1 MLYSVVKL
9 KHPQRLTKSLRWWQC
24 MEITQKLFPVAFEKM
39 ALEKFSTERRKK
51 PMIELVLLY
60 FALRLF
66 YSASMCSKKE
76 LENKKTTTTIKP
88 KSHRSHTGES
98 EKRNMHGIE

>member
-1 MLYSVVKL
+1 
-9 KHPQRLTKSLRWWQC
+9 

-66 YSASMCSKKE
+66 HSASMCSKKE

-88 KSHRSHTGES
+88 KSHRSHTSES

>member
-1 MLYSVVKL
+1 
-9 KHPQRLTKSLRWWQC
+9 
-24 MEITQKLFPVAFEKM
+24 
-39 ALEKFSTERRKK
+39 
-51 PMIELVLLY
+51 MIELVLLY

-66 YSASMCSKKE
+66 HSASMCSKKE

>member
-24 MEITQKLFPVAFEKM
+24 MEITQKLFPVAFEK
-39 ALEKFSTERRKK
+39 FSTERRKK

-66 YSASMCSKKE
+66 HSASMCSKKE

-98 EKRNMHGIE
+98 EKRNTHGIE